1 MNLRGNLNETS
12 GSKATGLASDRF
24 YLGPLVIGLEDVTI
38 DITYPTPFYLAKVP
52 YALFVCCYGE

>member
-1 MNLRGNLNETS
+1 M
-12 GSKATGLASDRF
+12 KLAVQRQLVLQVIDIRF

-52 YALFVCCYGE
+52 YSLFVCCYGE